1 MFFYYAKCS
10 GGQAGAGGR
19 SFPSFVSYS
28 LFAYVWPSPLPT
40 SSPYLLC
47 MPNNPDHASR
57 RLSAAT
63 ADLLRHFERA
73 FADSTLNQL
82 EARQLR
88 QRLAEHGQ
96 HGTDLHELRH
106 ELFNLARSRF
116 NSFQDKA
123 VVEWLETASALL
135 LPPAAPPARATR
147 SEVYFSPGDECVSAI
162 RRFIGQAAHQLDVC
176 VFTVADDRLTDALL
190 SAHRR
195 GIRIRLLTDNEKL
208 FDRGS
213 DVRQL
218 AETGIAVRTD
228 HSEYHMHHKFA
239 VADCR
244 AVLTGSYNWTRSA
257 AEYNLENLLVTD
269 DHTIV
274 QRYCQEFERL
284 WEQMPDF
291 KA

>member
-1 MFFYYAKCS
+1 M
-10 GGQAGAGGR
+10 
-19 SFPSFVSYS
+19 P
-28 LFAYVWPSPLPT
+28 PT
-40 SSPYLLC
+40 PTGSTHR
-47 MPNNPDHASR
+47 MA
-57 RLSAAT
+57 AAT
-63 ADLLRHFERA
+63 TELLRHFERA
-73 FADSTLNQL
+73 FSDSTLSQQ

-106 ELFNLARSRF
+106 ELFNLARARF

-135 LPPAAPPARATR
+135 LPAAAPPARATR
-147 SEVYFSPGDECVSAI
+147 SEVHFSPGDECVAAI
-162 RRFIGQAAHQLDVC
+162 QRFIGQAAHQLDVC

-190 SAHRR
+190 AAHRR
-195 GIRIRLLTDNEKL
+195 GLRVRLLTDNDKL
-208 FDRGS
+208 LDRGS

-218 AETGIAVRTD
+218 ASAGVATRTD

-244 AVLTGSYNWTRSA
+244 TVLTGSYNWTRSA
-257 AEYNLENLLVTD
+257 AEHNLENLLVTD

-284 WEQMPDF
+284 WEQM
-291 KA
+291 KAFSAT

>member
-1 MFFYYAKCS
+1 MNH
-10 GGQAGAGGR
+10 
-19 SFPSFVSYS
+19 
-28 LFAYVWPSPLPT
+28 
-40 SSPYLLC
+40 SSTGSS
-47 MPNNPDHASR
+47 HR
-57 RLSAAT
+57 VSAAT

-73 FADSTLNQL
+73 FADSTLSQQ
-82 EARQLR
+82 ETRQLR

-147 SEVYFSPGDECVSAI
+147 SEVHFSPGDECVAAI
-162 RRFIGQAAHQLDVC
+162 QRFIGQAAHQLDVC

-190 SAHRR
+190 TAHRR
-195 GIRIRLLTDNEKL
+195 GLQLRLLTDNDKVL
-208 FDRGS
+208 DRGS

-218 AETGIAVRTD
+218 AEAGIPVRTD

-244 AVLTGSYNWTRSA
+244 TVLTGSYNWTRSA
-257 AEYNLENLLVTD
+257 AEYNLENLVITD
-269 DHTIV
+269 EHTIA

-284 WEQMPDF
+284 WPQMAVF
-291 KA
+291 KP